1 MTRKRLYIE
10 SMEAVLSETNKVLVD
25 VKAGNNLLYLPLD
38 KMMTQHQSSLQL
50 PSMSAQTSVVDQSQ
64 VQQQAQPVAVQEQA
78 VERTSI
84 RSREARGR

>member
-1 MTRKRLYIE
+1 
-10 SMEAVLSETNKVLVD
+10 
-25 VKAGNNLLYLPLD
+25 
-38 KMMTQHQSSLQL
+38 MTQHQSSLQL